1 MGDIIEMTGGG
12 TNMAYHGLS
21 QHVNF
26 DVIPDPGDRFIL
38 EELIGEGTYGAVYS
52 AHCNETEKKVAIKIL
67 ENVADNV
74 EEIEEEYLVLR
85 DLSHHPNIP
94 LFYGL
99 FLKRAKPTQ
108 EEDQLWFV
116 MELCT
121 GGSVTDLAQ
130 GLKKKGK
137 RLTDDQIAYI
147 LRETVEALI
156 YLHSRHCMHRD
167 VKGHNIL
174 LTEDAHVKLVDFGV
188 SSHLVATL
196 ARKNTS
202 VGTPYWMAPE
212 VIACEQQLDSSY
224 DSRCDVWSIGITA
237 IELAEGDPPLSELHP
252 MRALFQIPRN
262 PPPSLKNP
270 DIHTP
275 ELVDFIT
282 ECLVK
287 DLEHRPFASELK
299 EHPLLINIE
308 PSVEKIRDELRGEIN
323 RQRVEGRVH
332 RQPEVTTKHGKLKT
346 YRKAKAE
353 KMYMD
358 DLAALDMLSED
369 GIVDQLQHRYEQ
381 AQIYTYIG
389 DILVAVNPFTSLGLY
404 TGIEQKRYKGQARSD
419 NPPHIF
425 AVADAAYQALLH
437 QRQNQAIV
445 ISGESGAGKTESANL
460 LLKQLVYLSK
470 APNRNLEERILQIN
484 PIMEAFGNA
493 TTGINA
499 NSSRFGK
506 YLDLTMTKG
515 GKVTGA
521 RIYVYLLEQ
530 SRVVAQAEG
539 ERNFHIFYYM
549 YDGLEAD
556 GRLSEFHLDLNLR
569 KNHRF
574 LTDHCQTS
582 QTHIDKFQQLKAGF
596 KLLGFQD
603 GEVDTV
609 YRILAA
615 ILHLGD
621 IEFGEVAS
629 EDNTDNKSHVIHVE
643 PLRTVSQLLG
653 VEESDLLEALTSNS
667 VMTRG
672 ETITR
677 NNTVAEACAARDAMA
692 KGLYG
697 RLFDWMVNQINCL
710 LCFTRSPSYEPLAI
724 GLLDIFGFENFP
736 RNSFEQ
742 LCINIANEQIQYYFN
757 QHIFTWEQQE
767 YMAEGIP
774 VDLVEF
780 SDNRPV
786 LDMLLSKPMGL
797 LALLDEESR
806 FPRSTNKS
814 LIEKFHNNI
823 KSKFY
828 VRPKSDAVCFAV
840 HHFAG
845 RVVYQAE
852 GFLEKNRNFLP
863 PEVIQLVRQ
872 SQYDMVR
879 FLFQCPITKTGN
891 LYSAVHDTDSKKL
904 SQSNQNTKERY
915 SSRGLAS
922 QSRAQQTVA
931 TYFRYSLMDLLQ
943 KMVSGSPQFVRC
955 IKPNDS
961 RSPRF
966 FDKEKVVKQLRY
978 TGVLETIR
986 IRQNGFS
993 HRIPF
998 NEFLKRYCFLAFGYD
1013 ERVIANRDNCRLLL
1027 IRLKMDGWALGRT
1040 KVFLKYYHVEFL
1052 SKMYEEQLK
1061 KIIMVQACIRRWLAR
1076 IRFKKQKWQFAVS
1089 VVTLQRHIRGWLSRK
1104 HFLQEMKKKH
1114 EKEEATVLQKMLEE
1128 QKKEEEAK
1136 KEEEN
1141 ENEEES
1147 NEPEMDNA
1155 ATIIQSH
1162 FRGYTI
1168 RKRFGPELEEKF
1180 KTILNNY
1187 NDKFEAHNALLREGL
1202 KNEEAA
1208 FIVQRWYKKE
1218 EKVKKKKSVNDPIHY
1233 KLRQADLIQFSQNI
1247 HMKNQEVHKNL
1258 RHNKPGIRI
1267 NEIEE
1272 PPPDYTRPEGFGM
1285 VQPILQYRSG
1295 NQVEGEETI
1304 KYYRDLKDE
1313 MSRNQMGQILEVNT
1327 ERRERLEAQGDFAIA
1342 TEQQL
1347 SDVWHKALTNPT
1359 ENQQQESFQNRV
1371 GSRINH
1377 AAGKDMRF
1385 PERYQHRGQQS
1396 SVDPSNTNHTNGL
1409 RFKRID
1415 IRNFV
1420 NERQQAYGG
1429 RQQLRP
1435 ANGHQIPFKGGSN
1448 FTNGQ
1453 AAFVN
1458 GHVPLNNHHGSAN
1471 GHETTIN
1478 GHPTTVNEHPSAN
1491 NAAKGPP
1498 TNGYR
1503 NIITGCQNGLFINK
1517 MVVGDDLI
1525 KPSKISNGLKSNG
1538 CVKAIQAKGNDNSKK
1553 HRQVAVNGDNNKRR
1567 SDRLINCQNA
1577 INGRLGGRK
1586 EVEKETGFGIPND
1599 LRQILKP
1606 TVQKRQEIFKVD
1618 YDPEDI
1624 NGPYNFRQLLRPA
1637 EYLPTESLRKR
1648 KGGLACNGVPPS
1660 KDELPKKHVKRRAP
1674 LAPNQNKI
1682 VNGKK

>member
-1 MGDIIEMTGGG
+1 MTGGG

-26 DVIPDPGDRFIL
+26 DAIPDPGERFQL
-38 EELIGEGTYGAVYS
+38 EELIGEGTYGEVY
-52 AHCNETEKKVAIKIL
+52 AAYDKETGSKVAIKIL

-85 DLSHHPNIP
+85 DLNRHPNIP
-94 LFYGL
+94 LFHGL
-99 FLKRAKPTQ
+99 FLKRAKPGQ

-121 GGSVTDLAQ
+121 GGSVTDLVQ
-130 GLKKKGK
+130 GLKKRGS

-147 LRETVEALI
+147 LKETVEALI
-156 YLHSRHCMHRD
+156 FLHSNHCMHRD

-174 LTEDAHVKLVDFGV
+174 LTEEARVKLVDFGV
-188 SSHLVATL
+188 SSHLAATL

-270 DIHTP
+270 DVHTTD
-275 ELVDFIT
+275 LTDFIA

-287 DLEHRPFASELK
+287 DLEHRPFASELR
-299 EHPLLINIE
+299 EHPLLTKVE
-308 PSVEKIRDELRGEIN
+308 PIAEKIRERLREEIC
-323 RQRVEGRVH
+323 RQRAEGRVH

-346 YRKAKAE
+346 DRKTRPE

-358 DLAALDMLSED
+358 DLAALDMLSEEA
-369 GIVDQLQHRYEQ
+369 IVDQLQHRYEQ
-381 AQIYTYIG
+381 TQIYTYIG
-389 DILVAVNPFTSLGLY
+389 DILVAVNPFTNLGLY

-521 RIYVYLLEQ
+521 RISVYLLEQ
-530 SRVVAQAEG
+530 SRVIAQAEG

-549 YDGLEAD
+549 YDGLETD
-556 GRLSEFHLDLNLR
+556 NRLSEYYLDRTLR
-569 KNHRF
+569 KYHRY
-574 LTDHCQTS
+574 LTHYSHTS
-582 QTHIDKFQQLKAGF
+582 QTHIDKFQQLKMGF
-596 KLLGFQD
+596 KVLGFQD
-603 GEVDTV
+603 SDVDTV
-609 YRILAA
+609 YRVLAA

-621 IEFGEVAS
+621 IEFAEVATQ
-629 EDNTDNKSHVIHVE
+629 DNTDNKSRVVDAV
-643 PLRTVSQLLG
+643 PLHRVSKLLG
-653 VEESDLLEALTSNS
+653 VEQNDLVEALTSNS

-677 NNTVAEACAARDAMA
+677 NNTVAEARAARDAMA

-710 LCFTRSPSYEPLAI
+710 LCFSRSPNYEPLAI

-806 FPRSTNKS
+806 FPRATNRT

-828 VRPKSDAVCFAV
+828 VRPKSDAVCFAI

-863 PEVIQLVRQ
+863 PEVIELVRQ

-891 LYSAVHDTDSKKL
+891 LYSALQENDSRK

-966 FDKEKVVKQLRY
+966 FDKDKVVKQLRY

-1013 ERVIANRDNCRLLL
+1013 ERVIASRDNCRLLL
-1027 IRLKMDGWALGRT
+1027 LRLKMDGWALGKS

-1052 SKMYEEQLK
+1052 SKLYEEQLR
-1061 KIIMVQACIRRWLAR
+1061 KIIMVQACVRRWLAK
-1076 IRFKKQKWQFAVS
+1076 IKFKKQKWQFAVS
-1089 VVTLQRHIRGWLSRK
+1089 VVTLQRHIRGWLARK
-1104 HFLQEMKKKH
+1104 HTEEILAQKRA
-1114 EKEEATVLQKMLEE
+1114 KEESETLDFMLNEVKRRA
-1128 QKKEEEAK
+1128 Q
-1136 KEEEN
+1136 EN
-1141 ENEEES
+1141 ANGNNREKQHVRKNLEK
-1147 NEPEMDNA
+1147 NDA

-1168 RKRFGPELEEKF
+1168 RKRFGCDLEERF
-1180 KTILNNY
+1180 KRILNNY
-1187 NDKFEAHNALLREGL
+1187 DNIYDGHKALLREGL
-1202 KNEEAA
+1202 KNEDAA
-1208 FIVQRWYKKE
+1208 LIVQRWYKKE
-1218 EKVKKKKSVNDPIHY
+1218 EKLIRKKPPAKDPVHP
-1233 KLRQADLIQFSQNI
+1233 KLRQADLIQFSQNV

-1258 RHNKPGIRI
+1258 RRNKPGIRLSD
-1267 NEIEE
+1267 IEE
-1272 PPPDYTRPEGFGM
+1272 PPVDYIRPEGFNM
-1285 VQPILQYRSG
+1285 VQSILQYHSEAHP
-1295 NQVEGEETI
+1295 NEEDSV
-1304 KYYRDLKDE
+1304 KYYRDLKEE
-1313 MSRNQMGQILEVNT
+1313 MSRNRKDHVLEVNA
-1327 ERRERLEAQGDFAIA
+1327 ERRDRTSQSDFAVA
-1342 TEQQL
+1342 PEQHL
-1347 SDVWHKALTNPT
+1347 SNIWHKALRHPSELRDN
-1359 ENQQQESFQNRV
+1359 ENTKKTVSTRV
-1371 GSRINH
+1371 NDLR
-1377 AAGKDMRF
+1377 GKNL
-1385 PERYQHRGQQS
+1385 QS
-1396 SVDPSNTNHTNGL
+1396 HTNGQRATGSPPHIHHSAGI
-1409 RFKRID
+1409 RFMID
-1415 IRNFV
+1415 DRYNAI
-1420 NERQQAYGG
+1420 NERQNVFNEQN
-1429 RQQLRP
+1429 LV
-1435 ANGHQIPFKGGSN
+1435 NGHQNS
-1448 FTNGQ
+1448 
-1453 AAFVN
+1453 
-1458 GHVPLNNHHGSAN
+1458 
-1471 GHETTIN
+1471 
-1478 GHPTTVNEHPSAN
+1478 VNEHPTSIGTRQIPCKIN
-1491 NAAKGPP
+1491 NGVGRNHTKVLNTERSELNNGLNKSEK
-1498 TNGYR
+1498 TSDRSCHKQNGYAIKNR
-1503 NIITGCQNGLFINK
+1503 QNNVNHKNGINRLASGRATNQGQLQNDTFNITTN
-1517 MVVGDDLI
+1517 
-1525 KPSKISNGLKSNG
+1525 
-1538 CVKAIQAKGNDNSKK
+1538 
-1553 HRQVAVNGDNNKRR
+1553 
-1567 SDRLINCQNA
+1567 
-1577 INGRLGGRK
+1577 
-1586 EVEKETGFGIPND
+1586 
-1599 LRQILKP
+1599 LRQLLRP
-1606 TVQKRQEIFKVD
+1606 TVIEKRQESAKAE
-1618 YDPEDI
+1618 YDTEDI
-1624 NGPYNFRQLLRPA
+1624 NGPYNFRQLLRPT
-1637 EYLPTESLRKR
+1637 EHLPTESLRKR
-1648 KGGLACNGVPPS
+1648 KGGIVSSEVP
-1660 KDELPKKHVKRRAP
+1660 LPKDKIPEKHVKRRAP
-1674 LAPNQNKI
+1674 LAPTQNKL
-1682 VNGKK
+1682 VNVKK